1 MSTPPASATVPA
13 SNHAPLVVT
22 GSRCAAAG
30 HSVTR
35 LFSARDY
42 ISGDE
47 FGVFECHECESVF
60 TWPQPAVADTRR
72 YYPVAYYGE
81 TNGRRFPGPVEF
93 LQRSLYRGR
102 ARRVEQLVGGE
113 QKRVLDVGCGRGH
126 LLREFREHG
135 WETLGTEL
143 DDASAKFPR
152 ESLGLSVKVGTLEG
166 LGFSDAAFDTV
177 VLWHVLE
184 HVPEP
189 LAILREIHRM
199 LRPGGVFLVAVP
211 DFSSWEAC
219 WAQAK
224 WFHLDVPRHLHHFRR
239 ERLRRLLESSGFHV
253 CAVANLAPEYD
264 YFSWVQTLLN
274 RAGIPHNLLYNL
286 LRGQGA
292 QFNQAVKP
300 GRLAILVTLLMTPFL
315 SALSLLW
322 VPFAATLGKSAT
334 VAFYLRRVEKLR
346 P

>member
-1 MSTPPASATVPA
+1 MSTPPASAPVPA
-13 SNHAPLVVT
+13 LSQAPLAAI
-22 GSRCAAAG
+22 GSPCAASG

-35 LFSARDY
+35 LFPARDY

-47 FGVFECHECESVF
+47 FGIFECHECGSVF
-60 TWPQPAVADTRR
+60 TWPQPAAADTRR

-81 TNGRRFPGPVEF
+81 TKGRRFPGPVEF

-102 ARRVEQLVGGE
+102 ARRVEQLVGSGPR
-113 QKRVLDVGCGRGH
+113 RVLDVGCGRGH
-126 LLREFREHG
+126 LLREFRDRG

-166 LGFSDAAFDTV
+166 LGFSNAAFDAV

-189 LAILREIHRM
+189 LPILREIHRV

-211 DFSSWEAC
+211 DFSSGEARC
-219 WAQAK
+219 GQSK
-224 WFHLDVPRHLHHFRR
+224 WFHLDVPRHLQHFRR
-239 ERLRRLLESSGFHV
+239 ERLRRLLESAGFQV

-274 RAGIPHNLLYNL
+274 RAGISPNLLYNL

-292 QFNQAVKP
+292 KLQQANKP
-300 GRLAILVTLLMTPFL
+300 ERFSLILTLLLTPW
-315 SALSLLW
+315 LSLLSLVW
-322 VPFAATLGKSAT
+322 VPLAALLGQSAT
-334 VAFYLRRVEKLR
+334 VAFYLRRDDQ
-346 P
+346 